1 MLVVKKKESDAVF
14 KRFTNGCVRV
24 VNRWLPDAFLFAIIL
39 TIITFIGSL
48 LATKMSVIEVLSAW
62 GDQKSGFWGLL
73 SFSMQMALVLVFG
86 SAMASARPCKKA
98 LRAVAGLCHNNK
110 QAILVTTFVS
120 TLCCWLNWGFGLVIG
135 ALLAKEVVRR
145 VPTVDYPLLIASAY
159 SGFVIWH
166 AGLSGSIP
174 LQLTTPG
181 ALVTVGYT
189 TDATMTVSTAETIF
203 FPVNLVLVVL
213 VIAACALVMVS
224 VLPDK
229 EHSICVDPSLLKE
242 EEVRTYEKK
251 VPADAIEQS
260 KVLWAI
266 TWIAGLVYV
275 VYYFAKIVMN
285 GGDVLSGL
293 TLNIVNFI
301 FMFLGILAHG
311 SLRRYIDA
319 IGDAASSAAGIILQF
334 PFYAGIMGMMV
345 AANAEG
351 VSLAGVISEFFVNI
365 SNNVTFPMLSF
376 LAAGVVNFFV
386 PSGGGQW
393 AVQGPIMMPA
403 GAAMGIENG
412 RTAMAIAWG
421 DQWTNM
427 IQPFWALPALGIAK
441 LSARDIMG
449 YLVIVTLFVGVVAC
463 LGFLAWAAWF

>member
-1 MLVVKKKESDAVF
+1 MFKK
-14 KRFTNGCVRV
+14 FTNGCVRV

-39 TIITFIGSL
+39 SIIVFIGSMC
-48 LATKMSVIEVLSAW
+48 ATKMGPLQVLNAW
-62 GDQKSGFWGLL
+62 GDSKGFWGLL

-86 SAMASARPCKKA
+86 SAMAAAKPCKKA
-98 LRAVAGLCHNNK
+98 LRAAAGLCHNNM
-110 QAILVTTFVS
+110 QAIVVTTFIS
-120 TLCCWLNWGFGLVIG
+120 TLCCWLNWGFGLIAG
-135 ALLAKEVVRR
+135 TLLAKEVVRR

-174 LQLTTPG
+174 LD
-181 ALVTVGYT
+181 LVAGKTFGEVLYQAPITDTVFHPMNLIMVGVILF
-189 TDATMTVSTAETIF
+189 AMPF
-203 FPVNLVLVVL
+203 VNY
-213 VIAACALVMVS
+213 AMH
-224 VLPDK
+224 PDK
-229 EHSICVDPSLLKE
+229 DHTVCIDPTLLE
-242 EEVRTYEKK
+242 DEAERTYEVRT
-251 VPADAIEQS
+251 PADKMEHS
-260 KVLWAI
+260 KLLWAI
-266 TWIAGLVYV
+266 TLVGGFVYII
-275 VYYFAKIVMN
+275 YYFVQN
-285 GGDVLSGL
+285 GFTLG
-293 TLNIVNFI
+293 LNIVNMI
-301 FMFLGILAHG
+301 FLFLGILLHG
-311 SLRRYIDA
+311 DLRRYVDA
-319 IGDAASSAAGIILQF
+319 ISDAAGGAAGVLLQF

-345 AANAEG
+345 AANDQG

-463 LGFLAWAAWF
+463 LGFLGWAAWF